1 MVVVRMESGGCEDG
15 VVVVRME
22 SGGCEGMG
30 NVLELSDALC

>member
-22 SGGCEGMG
+22 SGGCEDGEWW
-30 NVLELSDALC
+30 L